1 LEVVLRGR
9 RRRWERRRGRDDVA
23 GRGGGLEEGRT
34 AAHWRRGTRRHDG
47 KAVVEMSIP
56 SCVGQWRQTR
66 ASGWKEDEIFS
77 PLPYF

>member
-9 RRRWERRRGRDDVA
+9 RRRWERRRRGRDDVA

-56 SCVGQWRQTR
+56 SCVGAR
-66 ASGWKEDEIFS
+66 ADEKENGIFS
-77 PLPYF
+77 PLHSF